1 MLEMMFWISAKKI
14 VVTFALL
21 GAIFV
26 AIAPK
31 IGKWAQPTKNSD
43 STYTQRLSPQNVEK
57 FLIRAGYTFVGLSIT
72 LFIIAGFIVDLR

>member
-1 MLEMMFWISAKKI
+1 MLEIMFWISAKKI
-14 VVTFALL
+14 VVAFALL
-21 GAIFV
+21 GAVFV

-31 IGKWAQPTKNSD
+31 IGTWAQPLKNSG
-43 STYTQRLSPQNVEK
+43 SAYSQRLSPQNVEK